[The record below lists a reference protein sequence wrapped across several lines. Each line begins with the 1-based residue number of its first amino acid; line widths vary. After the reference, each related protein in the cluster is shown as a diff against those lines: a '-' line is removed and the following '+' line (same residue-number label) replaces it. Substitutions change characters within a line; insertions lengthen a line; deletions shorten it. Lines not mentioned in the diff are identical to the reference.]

1 MQMRAGVITIIVTAI
16 VVWLLAGLFY
26 MVLAK
31 DMMATAMA
39 PYASVMNSMESVPI
53 YAWML
58 ITLFPSTLL
67 MVILT
72 QVPGPI
78 AVRRGVMMGITMSLL
93 TCIPWEISHC
103 LMYQHHDTTF
113 SVINCAWDALQWAI
127 GGAVMATVYSKLYR
141 SA

>member
-1 MQMRAGVITIIVTAI
+1 MQMRAGVITIILTAI
-16 VVWLLAGLFY
+16 LVWLLSGLFY

-31 DMMATAMA
+31 DMMAAAMA
-39 PYASVMNSMESVPI
+39 PYASVMNPMDSVPI
-53 YAWML
+53 YVWL
-58 ITLFPSTLL
+58 LVTLFPATLL

-72 QVPGPI
+72 QVSGPI

-93 TCIPWEISHC
+93 TCIPWEITHR

-113 SVINCAWDALQWAI
+113 SVVNCGWDALQWAI
-127 GGAVMATVYSKLYR
+127 GGAVMAMVYSKLYR

>member
-1 MQMRAGVITIIVTAI
+1 MQMRAGVITIILTAI
-16 VVWLLAGLFY
+16 VVWLLSGLYY

-31 DMMATAMA
+31 DMMTAAMA
-39 PYASVMNSMESVPI
+39 LHASGMNSMDSVPI
-53 YAWML
+53 YVWL
-58 ITLFPSTLL
+58 LVTLFPATLL

-103 LMYQHHDTTF
+103 LMYQHHDYTF
-113 SVINCAWDALQWAI
+113 AVINCGWDALQWAI
-127 GGAVMATVYSKLYR
+127 GGAVMATVYSKLYKT
-141 SA
+141 A